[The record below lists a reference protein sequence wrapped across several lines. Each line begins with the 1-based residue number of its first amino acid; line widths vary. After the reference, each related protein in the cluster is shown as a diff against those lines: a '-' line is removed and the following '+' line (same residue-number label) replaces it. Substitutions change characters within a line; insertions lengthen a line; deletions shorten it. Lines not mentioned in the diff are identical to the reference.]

1 MKSIQYGAG
10 MVALLLALSGCT
22 STVSRNISDEGVPE
36 EVVFPDKDDAWNK
49 DGTFPGVSNL
59 QSIGPG
65 MEKHAIYQLIGVP
78 HFSERLGAR
87 EWDYIFNF
95 RDDQHKTVRQCQ
107 YKIVF
112 DDDRLARSF
121 YWLPKKCGEG
131 FFQSGKVDSSK
142 KVEKKVEEKVEEK

>member
-1 MKSIQYGAG
+1 MTIARIGMKSIQYGVGVA
-10 MVALLLALSGCT
+10 ALLLALSGCT

-36 EVVFPDKDDAWNK
+36 EVVFPDKDDAWNEK
-49 DGTFPGVSNL
+49 GSFPGVSNL

-65 MEKHAIYQLIGVP
+65 MEKHAIYQLIGAP

-95 RDDQHKTVRQCQ
+95 RDDQHQIVKQCQ

-112 DDDRLARSF
+112 DDNRLARSF
-121 YWLPKKCGEG
+121 YWLPKECGKD
-131 FFQSGKVDSSK
+131 FFQSK
-142 KVEKKVEEKVEEK
+142 KPDNDQKAAKK